1 MSLADKTMTLTLEHI
16 LKSEHFESRN
26 TYPIDKIFPHPKN
39 PRKHS
44 EYEIE
49 LLEIGILHF
58 GFTNPLLIQKSTKN
72 VIAGH
77 ARLKAAKNLRL
88 KVVPVRIWDCSDEE
102 AEIHMIADNK
112 ISQHSEWD
120 EDHLIPLLMKWREK
134 SEKNLTGFSED
145 EMQLLI
151 DAQPDFTPDRTAKVS
166 QLDTLEPKWVKCPE
180 CNHAFDSRQHGY
192 SIG

>member
-1 MSLADKTMTLTLEHI
+1 MSLAEQTPTLEDI
-16 LKSEHFESRN
+16 LKTEHFDFHK
-26 TYPIDKIFPHPKN
+26 TYPIDKVFPHPKN

-58 GFTNPLLIQKSTKN
+58 GFTNPILIQKSTKI

-77 ARLKAAKNLRL
+77 ARLKAAIRL
-88 KVVPVRIWDCSDEE
+88 GLKAIPVRVWDCSDEQ
-102 AEIHMIADNK
+102 AESHMIADNK

-120 EDHLIPLLMKWREK
+120 EEHLIPLLMKWREK
-134 SEKNLTGFSED
+134 SDKNLTGFSEE

-151 DAQPDFTPDRTAKVS
+151 DSQPDFSPDRQANVS
-166 QLDTLEPKWVKCPE
+166 QLDTLVPKWVKCPE
-180 CNHAFDSRQHGY
+180 CNHAFDSRTHAFTPN
-192 SIG
+192 